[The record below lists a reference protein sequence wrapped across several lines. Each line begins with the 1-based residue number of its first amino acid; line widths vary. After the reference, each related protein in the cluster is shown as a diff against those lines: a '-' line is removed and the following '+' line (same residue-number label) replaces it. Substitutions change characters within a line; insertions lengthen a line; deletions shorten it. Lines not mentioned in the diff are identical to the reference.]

1 MLTKIKNEL
10 IYLSTLRRILS
21 SLKSINNDESSIIT
35 KKIAGYADSSPDS
48 IAIYFEDEEITY
60 RELINGA
67 NQYSHWFL
75 DNGLQKGDVVALLM
89 ENRPE
94 FLMAWI
100 GIAQVGGTSALINTN
115 LTGHPLNHSLSISG
129 ASKLI
134 LGKELISNFETTDDT
149 VKGSFQVWVEGDINK
164 QDYNNL
170 GLTLENLSI
179 VMPAIDYDVT
189 NEDVALYI
197 YTSGTTGDP
206 KAATI
211 THRRLRLMLMGFAS
225 AVVPKKTDRIYN
237 VLPLYH
243 SAGGIIAVGLALT
256 TGASLVLKRK
266 FSVNDFWSDVNKYN
280 VTIFQYIGEL
290 CRYLLNAPEHK
301 FEQNHNLRIATGNG
315 LRPDIWDDFKNRFK
329 IKRILEFYGATEG
342 NISLI
347 NYDGKSGAI
356 GRVPGYLKK
365 MLNIEIVKFDVEKE
379 EPIRDEKGF
388 CIPCE
393 DGEVGEAIGEIQID
407 AAGFDGY
414 VDKQATQKKIL
425 SDVFVKED
433 KWFRSGDLLSRD
445 KDGYFYFIDRIGDTF
460 RWKGENV
467 ATSEVAHAFQG
478 FNNIEEVNV
487 YGVDLPGNDG
497 KAGMAALVANSDINL
512 KDLYS
517 HLKNSLPS
525 YAMPLILR
533 IKKEIEITG
542 TFKHKKVDL
551 VKEGYNPQDVSD
563 PLFFI
568 DDKNGN
574 YINLDSNLYE
584 KIINKDIKL

>member
-21 SLKSINNDESSIIT
+21 SLKSINNDENFIIT
-35 KKIAGYADSSPDS
+35 NKISSFADKTPDS
-48 IAIYFEDEEITY
+48 IAIYFEDKEITY
-60 RELINGA
+60 KEFINRA

-75 DNGLQKGDVVALLM
+75 DNGLKKGDVVALLM

-94 FLMAWI
+94 FLMSWI
-100 GIAQVGGTSALINTN
+100 GIAQVGGTTALINTN

-129 ASKLI
+129 AKKLI
-134 LGKELISNFETTDDT
+134 LGKELLDNFETTNDSI
-149 VKGSFQVWVEGDINK
+149 KSSFQVWVEGESNK
-164 QDYNNL
+164 TKFNNL
-170 GLTLENLSI
+170 NQNLEKFETIKPTVAYN
-179 VMPAIDYDVT
+179 VT
-189 NEDVALYI
+189 NQDVALYI

-225 AVVPKKTDRIYN
+225 AVLPKKTDKVYN

-256 TGASLVLKRK
+256 SGASLVLKRK
-266 FSVNDFWSDVNKYN
+266 FSVNDFWLDVKKYN

-290 CRYLLNAPEHK
+290 CRYLLNAPKNK
-301 FEQNHNLRIATGNG
+301 FENNHNLRIATGNG

-329 IKRILEFYGATEG
+329 IKKILEFYGATEG

-356 GRVPGYLKK
+356 GRVPSYLKS

-379 EPIRDEKGF
+379 EPLRDEKGF

-393 DGEVGEAIGEIQID
+393 IDEVGEAIGEIQID
-407 AAGFDGY
+407 AGGFDGY

-425 SDVFVKED
+425 RDVFTKD
-433 KWFRSGDLLSRD
+433 DQWFRSGDLLSRD
-445 KDGYFYFIDRIGDTF
+445 KDGYFYFVDRIGDTF

-478 FNNIEEVNV
+478 FHNIEEVNV

-497 KAGMAALVANSDINL
+497 RAGMAAIVTKSDI
-512 KDLYS
+512 DLEELYN

-525 YAMPLILR
+525 YAMPIILR
-533 IKKEIEITG
+533 VQKEIEITG

-551 VKEGYNPQDVSD
+551 VKEGYNPQNVSD

-574 YINLDSNLYE
+574 YINLDDNLYE